1 MKIIKCLNE
10 FIEEEIGDAEK
21 YIRKALEVKDEYP
34 ELGDLFN
41 NLSAEELKHMQAL
54 HSAVVKIIDNY
65 RKTHGEPP
73 APMLAVYEYLHEKSI
88 DEVKEVRLLQ
98 QMYMEK

>member
-1 MKIIKCLNE
+1 MS
-10 FIEEEIGDAEK
+10 
-21 YIRKALEVKDEYP
+21 Y
-34 ELGDLFN
+34 
-41 NLSAEELKHMQAL
+41 NLSN
-54 HSAVVKIIDNY
+54 NY
-65 RKTHGEPP
+65 QQQLQDLSRQFQQLNSQYQTLQPAT

>member
-1 MKIIKCLNE
+1 
-10 FIEEEIGDAEK
+10 
-21 YIRKALEVKDEYP
+21 
-34 ELGDLFN
+34 
-41 NLSAEELKHMQAL
+41 MQAL

-65 RKTHGEPP
+65 RKMHGEPP

-88 DEVKEVRLLQ
+88 DEVKEVRFLQ

>member
-1 MKIIKCLNE
+1 MNSLFGSLGNA
-10 FIEEEIGDAEK
+10 FMNMQ
-21 YIRKALEVKDEYP
+21 KA
-34 ELGDLFN
+34 
-41 NLSAEELKHMQAL
+41 A
-54 HSAVVKIIDNY
+54 
-65 RKTHGEPP
+65 

>member
-10 FIEEEIGDAEK
+10 YIEEEIGDAEK
-21 YIRKALEVKDEYP
+21 YIKKALEVKEEYP
-34 ELGDLFN
+34 ELADLFN
-41 NLSAEELKHMQAL
+41 TLSTEELKHMQAL
-54 HSAVVKIIDNY
+54 HGAVVKLIDAY
-65 RKTHGEPP
+65 KKTYGEPP

>member
-1 MKIIKCLNE
+1 
-10 FIEEEIGDAEK
+10 
-21 YIRKALEVKDEYP
+21 
-34 ELGDLFN
+34 
-41 NLSAEELKHMQAL
+41 MQAL

-65 RKTHGEPP
+65 KKTHGEPP